1 MQIYFC
7 SLAFPFYRTMAEI
20 SVSLQNGES
29 KSFSQAT
36 SAAEILKELVSSK
49 QRKQTLAVKCN
60 GKMIDLSTP
69 LTEDAVL
76 EPVFVQSAE
85 GQEVLRH
92 STAHIMALAVKEL
105 FGEQVKVAIGPSI
118 EDGFYYDFDRDKP
131 FSPDDFEQIE
141 KKMAEIASTRL
152 PFLRQE
158 MSKEEA
164 IRFFEQLGEI
174 YKVELLQDMEADTVS
189 LYTHGSFVDLCRGPH
204 VPDSSWIK
212 VFKLLRVAG
221 SYWRGDEKRQ
231 MLTRI
236 YGTAFADKK
245 ELQQYLNRLEEA
257 RKRDHR
263 KLGKQLSLF
272 TIQDQVG
279 PGLILWQP
287 RGALLRKLIEDYWK
301 DEHYRNDYQL
311 LYTPHIARQDLWKTS
326 GHLDFYGEN
335 MYSAMEIDEVMY
347 QLKPMNCPFHIGV
360 FNADKHSYRE
370 FPIRWCELGTVYRYE
385 RTGALHGLMRVRGFT
400 QDDAH
405 IFCRPDQLEEEI
417 FNIIDLNLHIL
428 KTFGFDQYDVYL
440 STRPE
445 KYVGSDEHWDLSTQA
460 LKRALEK
467 KGLQYQVDPG
477 EGVFYGPKIDIKI
490 KDQLGRSWQCST
502 IQVDFNLPER
512 FQMTYTGDDG
522 NEHQPIMI
530 HRALMGSLERFIG
543 VLIEHYAGAF
553 PLWLAPEQV
562 RIMNITDDQGEY
574 CEQVYAKLRGLG
586 IRIEKDVRNE
596 KLNYKIREAQ
606 LMKVPYMLI
615 VGEREK
621 EDGTITVRKR
631 DGKNLPAMT
640 PEAFFDLVIEECNNR
655 VA

>member
-1 MQIYFC
+1 MLTD
-7 SLAFPFYRTMAEI
+7 LA
-20 SVSLQNGES
+20 SG
-29 KSFSQAT
+29 
-36 SAAEILKELVSSK
+36 K
-49 QRKQTLAVKCN
+49 QRKQTVAVKAN
-60 GKMIDLSTP
+60 GTLLDLSTP
-69 LTEDAVL
+69 VHSDLTL
-76 EPVFVQSAE
+76 EPISIHTAE
-85 GQEVLRH
+85 GLDILRH

-105 FGEQVKVAIGPSI
+105 FGNQVKVAIGPAI
-118 EDGFYYDFDRDKP
+118 EDGFYYDFDREKP
-131 FSPDDFEQIE
+131 FSPDEFELIE
-141 KKMAEIASTRL
+141 NKMTELAEARL
-152 PFLRQE
+152 PFVRQE
-158 MSKEEA
+158 MPKA
-164 IRFFEQLGEI
+164 GALDFFKQLDEP
-174 YKVELLQDMEADTVS
+174 YKIEMLNEMDAETVS
-189 LYTHGSFVDLCRGPH
+189 LYTHGQFVDLCRGPH

-212 VFKLLRVAG
+212 TFKLLRVAG

-236 YGTAFADKK
+236 YGTAFSDKK
-245 ELQQYLNRLEEA
+245 ELQQYLTRLEEA

-263 KLGKQLSLF
+263 RLGKQLGLF
-272 TIQDQVG
+272 TIQDQIG

-301 DEHYRNDYQL
+301 DEHYRNGYQL

-326 GHLDFYGEN
+326 GHLDFYSEN
-335 MYSAMEIDEVMY
+335 MYAAMEIDEVMY

-360 FNADKHSYRE
+360 YKAEPHSYRE

-428 KTFGFDQYDVYL
+428 KTFGFEDYDIYL

-445 KYVGSDEHWDLSTQA
+445 KYVGSEAHWDLSTQA
-460 LKRALEK
+460 LKQALEK
-467 KGLQYQVDPG
+467 KDLNYELDPG

-512 FQMTYTGDDG
+512 FQMTYTGQDG
-522 NEHQPIMI
+522 NDHQPIMI

-553 PLWLAPEQV
+553 PLWMAPEQA
-562 RIMNITDDQGEY
+562 RILNITDEQSAY
-574 CEQVYAKLRGLG
+574 CEQVFAQLRSRG
-586 IRIEKDVRNE
+586 IRIDKDLRNE

-621 EDGTITVRKR
+621 NEGTITVRHR
-631 DGKNLPAMT
+631 SGQNLPAMT
-640 PEAFFDLVIEECNNR
+640 PEDFIDLVAEECKFNKNTN
-655 VA
+655 

>member
-1 MQIYFC
+1 MTDI
-7 SLAFPFYRTMAEI
+7 A
-20 SVSLQNGES
+20 VSLQDGEI
-29 KSFSQAT
+29 KTFPHGTTVVEA
-36 SAAEILKELVSSK
+36 LKTLVSGK
-49 QRKQTLAVKCN
+49 KRKETIAVRNN
-60 GKMIDLSTP
+60 GRLLELSTP
-69 LTEDAVL
+69 LTEDTVI
-76 EPVFVQSAE
+76 EPVSVSSEAGLE
-85 GQEVLRH
+85 ILRH

-105 FGEQVKVAIGPSI
+105 YGDQVKVAIGPAI

-131 FSPDDFEQIE
+131 FSPEDFEEIE
-141 KKMAEIASTRL
+141 AKMAEIVAARL
-152 PFLRQE
+152 PFVREE
-158 MSKEEA
+158 MGRDEA
-164 IRFFEQLGEI
+164 IRFFEGLGER
-174 YKVELLQDMEADTVS
+174 YKVELLRDMDVDRVS
-189 LYTHGSFVDLCRGPH
+189 LYGHGSFVDLCRGPH
-204 VPDSSWIK
+204 VPDSSWLK

-221 SYWRGDEKRQ
+221 SYWRGDEKRE

-245 ELQQYLNRLEEA
+245 ELQAYLTRLEEA

-263 KLGKQLSLF
+263 KLGKQLGLF
-272 TIQDQVG
+272 TIQDQIG

-287 RGALLRKLIEDYWK
+287 RGALLRRLLEDYWK
-301 DEHYRNDYQL
+301 DEHYRNGYQL

-326 GHLDFYGEN
+326 GHLDFYSEN
-335 MYSAMEIDEVMY
+335 MYSAMEIDEVLY

-385 RTGALHGLMRVRGFT
+385 HTGALHGLMRVRGFT

-428 KTFGFDQYDVYL
+428 STFGFDEYDVYL

-445 KYVGSDEHWDLSTQA
+445 KSVGSDEHWDSATQA
-460 LKRALEK
+460 LKLALEK
-467 KGLQYQVDPG
+467 KSLQYQIDPG

-512 FQMTYTGDDG
+512 FDMTYTGDDG
-522 NEHQPIMI
+522 AEHRPIMI

-553 PLWLAPEQV
+553 PLWLAPEQARV
-562 RIMNITDDQGEY
+562 MNITDAQADYCGE
-574 CEQVYAKLRGLG
+574 VYARLRALG
-586 IRIEKDVRNE
+586 VRIEKDVRNE

-615 VGEREK
+615 VGDREK
-621 EDGTITVRKR
+621 EDGTVTVRKK
-631 DGKNLPAMT
+631 DGQNLPAMT
-640 PEAFFDLVIEECNNR
+640 PEAFCDLVRDECR
-655 VA
+655 LRTS

>member
-1 MQIYFC
+1 
-7 SLAFPFYRTMAEI
+7 MAEI
-20 SVSLQNGES
+20 AVSLQDGEI
-29 KSFSQAT
+29 KTFPQGTVVAD
-36 SAAEILKELVSSK
+36 ALKALVSGK
-49 QRKQTLAVKCN
+49 KRKETIAVRSN
-60 GKMIDLSTP
+60 GRLLELTAPLS
-69 LTEDAVL
+69 EDTVL
-76 EPVFVQSAE
+76 EPVPVSSEAGLE
-85 GQEVLRH
+85 ILRH
-92 STAHIMALAVKEL
+92 STAHIMALAVREL
-105 FGEQVKVAIGPSI
+105 YGDQVKVAIGPAI

-131 FSPDDFEQIE
+131 FSPDDFAEIE
-141 KKMAEIASTRL
+141 AKMAEIVAARL
-152 PFLRQE
+152 PFVREE
-158 MSKEEA
+158 MSRDEA
-164 IRFFEQLGEI
+164 IRFFSGLGER
-174 YKVELLQDMEADTVS
+174 YKVELLQDMDVDRVS
-189 LYTHGSFVDLCRGPH
+189 LYGHGSFVDLCRGPH
-204 VPDSSWIK
+204 VPDASWLK

-221 SYWRGDEKRQ
+221 SYWRGDEKRE

-245 ELQQYLNRLEEA
+245 ELQQYLTRLEEA

-263 KLGKQLSLF
+263 KLGKQLGLF
-272 TIQDQVG
+272 TIQDQIG

-287 RGALLRKLIEDYWK
+287 RGALLRRLLEDYWK
-301 DEHYRNDYQL
+301 DEHYRNGYQL

-326 GHLDFYGEN
+326 GHLDFYSEN
-335 MYSAMEIDEVMY
+335 MYTAMEIDEVLY

-360 FNADKHSYRE
+360 YNADKHSYRE

-417 FNIIDLNLHIL
+417 FNIIDLNLHVL
-428 KTFGFDQYDVYL
+428 STFGFDQYEVYL

-445 KYVGSDEHWDLSTQA
+445 KSVGSDEHWEMATQA
-460 LKRALEK
+460 LKLALEK
-467 KGLQYQVDPG
+467 KSLQYQLDPG

-512 FQMTYTGDDG
+512 FAMTYTGDDG
-522 NEHQPIMI
+522 GEHRPIMI

-553 PLWLAPEQV
+553 PLWLAPEQARV
-562 RIMNITDDQGEY
+562 MNITDAQADY
-574 CEQVYAKLRGLG
+574 CDDVYARLRALG
-586 IRIEKDVRNE
+586 VRVEKDVRNE

-615 VGEREK
+615 VGDREK
-621 EDGTITVRKR
+621 EDGTVTVRKK
-631 DGKNLPAMT
+631 DGQNLPAMT
-640 PEAFFDLVIEECNNR
+640 PEAFCDLVRDECR
-655 VA
+655 LRTS

>member
-1 MQIYFC
+1 
-7 SLAFPFYRTMAEI
+7 MAEI
-20 SVSLQNGES
+20 AVSLQDGEI
-29 KSFSQAT
+29 KTFPQGTVVAD
-36 SAAEILKELVSSK
+36 ALKALVSGK
-49 QRKQTLAVKCN
+49 KRKETIAVRSN
-60 GKMIDLSTP
+60 GRLLELTAPLS
-69 LTEDAVL
+69 EDTVL
-76 EPVFVQSAE
+76 EPVPVSSEAGLE
-85 GQEVLRH
+85 ILRH
-92 STAHIMALAVKEL
+92 STAHIMALAVREL
-105 FGEQVKVAIGPSI
+105 YGDQVKVAIGPAI

-131 FSPDDFEQIE
+131 FSPDDFAEIE
-141 KKMAEIASTRL
+141 AKMAEIVAARL
-152 PFLRQE
+152 PFVREE
-158 MSKEEA
+158 MSRDEA
-164 IRFFEQLGEI
+164 IRFFSGLGER
-174 YKVELLQDMEADTVS
+174 YKVELLQDMEVDRVS
-189 LYTHGSFVDLCRGPH
+189 LYGHGSFVDLCRGPH
-204 VPDSSWIK
+204 VPDASWLK

-221 SYWRGDEKRQ
+221 SYWRGDEKRE

-245 ELQQYLNRLEEA
+245 DLQQYLTRLEEA

-263 KLGKQLSLF
+263 KLGKQLGLF
-272 TIQDQVG
+272 TIQDQIG

-287 RGALLRKLIEDYWK
+287 RGALLRRLLEDYWK
-301 DEHYRNDYQL
+301 DEHYRNGYQL

-326 GHLDFYGEN
+326 GHLDFYSEN
-335 MYSAMEIDEVMY
+335 MYAAMEIDEVLY

-360 FNADKHSYRE
+360 YNADKHSYRE

-417 FNIIDLNLHIL
+417 FNIIDLNLHVL
-428 KTFGFDQYDVYL
+428 STFGFDQYEVYL

-445 KYVGSDEHWDLSTQA
+445 KSVGSDEHWEMATQA
-460 LKRALEK
+460 LKLALEK
-467 KGLQYQVDPG
+467 KSLQYQLDPG

-512 FQMTYTGDDG
+512 FAMTYTGDDG
-522 NEHQPIMI
+522 GEHRPIMI

-553 PLWLAPEQV
+553 PLWLAPEQARV
-562 RIMNITDDQGEY
+562 MNITDAQADY
-574 CEQVYAKLRGLG
+574 CDGVYARLRALG
-586 IRIEKDVRNE
+586 VRIEKDVRNE

-615 VGEREK
+615 VGDREK
-621 EDGTITVRKR
+621 EDGTVTVRKK
-631 DGKNLPAMT
+631 DGQNLPAMT
-640 PEAFFDLVIEECNNR
+640 PEAFCDLVRDECR
-655 VA
+655 LRTS

>member
-1 MQIYFC
+1 
-7 SLAFPFYRTMAEI
+7 MAAI
-20 SVSLQNGES
+20 AVSIQGGEN
-29 KSFSQAT
+29 KSFPRGT
-36 SAAEILKELVSSK
+36 RVMEILKELLSGK
-49 QRKQTLAVKCN
+49 QRKQTVAVRAN
-60 GKMIDLSTP
+60 GALLDLSTP
-69 LTEDAVL
+69 IETDLAL
-76 EPVFVQSAE
+76 APVSIHSEEGAE
-85 GQEVLRH
+85 ILRH

-105 FGEQVKVAIGPSI
+105 YGDQVKVAIGPSI
-118 EDGFYYDFDRDKP
+118 ENGFYYDFDRDKP
-131 FSPDDFEQIE
+131 FAPDDFEAIE
-141 KKMAEIASTRL
+141 HKMAELAEAAL
-152 PFLRQE
+152 PFVRQE
-158 MSKEEA
+158 MPRAEA
-164 IRFFEQLGEI
+164 IRFFEQMGEP
-174 YKVELLQDMEADTVS
+174 YKVELLGEMDVDTVS

-245 ELQQYLNRLEEA
+245 ELQHYLTQLEEA

-263 KLGKQLSLF
+263 RLGKQLGLF
-272 TIQDQVG
+272 TIQDQIG

-287 RGALLRKLIEDYWK
+287 RGALLRRLIEDYWK
-301 DEHYRNDYQL
+301 DQHYRHGYQL
-311 LYTPHIARQDLWKTS
+311 LYTPHIARQDLWQTS
-326 GHLDFYGEN
+326 GHLDFYSEN
-335 MYSAMEIDEVMY
+335 MYAAMEIDEVMY
-347 QLKPMNCPFHIGV
+347 QLKPMNCPFHIGIYK
-360 FNADKHSYRE
+360 ADPHSYRE

-417 FNIIDLNLHIL
+417 FHIIDLNLHIL

-445 KYVGSDEHWDLSTQA
+445 KYVGSDAHWQLSTQA
-460 LKRALEK
+460 LQQALEK
-467 KGLQYQVDPG
+467 KGLTYQLDPG

-512 FQMTYTGDDG
+512 FEMTYVGDDG
-522 NEHQPIMI
+522 QDHQPIMI

-553 PLWLAPEQV
+553 PLWLAPEQA
-562 RIMNITDDQGEY
+562 RIMNITDDQAAY
-574 CEQVYAKLRGLG
+574 CGQIHDRLRRQG
-586 IRIEKDVRNE
+586 IRIEQDIRNE

-621 EDGTITVRKR
+621 EEGTVTVRLR
-631 DGKNLPAMT
+631 DGQNLPAMT
-640 PEAFFDLVIEECNNR
+640 PEAFADLVIGECR
-655 VA
+655 RAVA

>member
-1 MQIYFC
+1 
-7 SLAFPFYRTMAEI
+7 MAEI
-20 SVSLQNGES
+20 AVSLQDGEI
-29 KSFSQAT
+29 KTFPQGTVVAD
-36 SAAEILKELVSSK
+36 ALKALVSGK
-49 QRKQTLAVKCN
+49 KRKETIAVRSN
-60 GKMIDLSTP
+60 GRLLELTAP
-69 LTEDAVL
+69 LTEDTVM
-76 EPVFVQSAE
+76 EPVSVSSEAGLE
-85 GQEVLRH
+85 ILRH

-105 FGEQVKVAIGPSI
+105 YGDQVKVAIGPAI

-131 FSPDDFEQIE
+131 FSPDDFAEIE
-141 KKMAEIASTRL
+141 AKMAEIVAARL
-152 PFLRQE
+152 PFVREE
-158 MSKEEA
+158 MSREEA
-164 IRFFEQLGEI
+164 IRFFSGLGER
-174 YKVELLQDMEADTVS
+174 YKVELLQDMDVDRVS
-189 LYTHGSFVDLCRGPH
+189 LYGHGSFVDLCRGPH
-204 VPDSSWIK
+204 VPDASWLK

-221 SYWRGDEKRQ
+221 SYWRGDEKRE

-245 ELQQYLNRLEEA
+245 ELQQYLTRLEEA

-263 KLGKQLSLF
+263 KLGKQLGLF
-272 TIQDQVG
+272 TIQDQIG

-287 RGALLRKLIEDYWK
+287 RGALLRRLLEDYWK
-301 DEHYRNDYQL
+301 DEHYRNGYQL

-326 GHLDFYGEN
+326 GHLDFYSEN
-335 MYSAMEIDEVMY
+335 MYAAMEIDEVLY

-360 FNADKHSYRE
+360 YNAEKHSYRE

-417 FNIIDLNLHIL
+417 FNIIDLNLHVL
-428 KTFGFDQYDVYL
+428 STFGFDQYEVYL

-445 KYVGSDEHWDLSTQA
+445 KSVGSDEHWEMATQA
-460 LKRALEK
+460 LKLALEK
-467 KGLQYQVDPG
+467 KSLQYQLDPG

-512 FQMTYTGDDG
+512 FAMTYTGDDG
-522 NEHQPIMI
+522 GEHRPIMI

-553 PLWLAPEQV
+553 PLWLAPEQARV
-562 RIMNITDDQGEY
+562 MNITDAQADY
-574 CEQVYAKLRGLG
+574 CDDVYARLRALG
-586 IRIEKDVRNE
+586 VRVEKDVRNE

-615 VGEREK
+615 VGDREK
-621 EDGTITVRKR
+621 EDGTVTVRKK
-631 DGKNLPAMT
+631 DGQNLPAMT
-640 PEAFFDLVIEECNNR
+640 PEAFCDLVRDECR
-655 VA
+655 LRTS

>member
-1 MQIYFC
+1 MTDI
-7 SLAFPFYRTMAEI
+7 A
-20 SVSLQNGES
+20 VSLQDGEI
-29 KSFSQAT
+29 KTFPHGTTVVEA
-36 SAAEILKELVSSK
+36 LKTLVSGK
-49 QRKQTLAVKCN
+49 KRKETIAVRNN
-60 GKMIDLSTP
+60 GRLLELSTP
-69 LTEDAVL
+69 LTEDTVI
-76 EPVFVQSAE
+76 EPVSVSSEAGLE
-85 GQEVLRH
+85 ILRH

-105 FGEQVKVAIGPSI
+105 YGDQVKVAIGPAI

-131 FSPDDFEQIE
+131 FSPEDFEEIE
-141 KKMAEIASTRL
+141 AKMAEIVAARL
-152 PFLRQE
+152 PFVREE
-158 MSKEEA
+158 MGRDEA
-164 IRFFEQLGEI
+164 IRFFEGLGER
-174 YKVELLQDMEADTVS
+174 YKVELLRDMDVDRVS
-189 LYTHGSFVDLCRGPH
+189 LYGHGSFVDLCRGPH
-204 VPDSSWIK
+204 VPDSSWLK

-221 SYWRGDEKRQ
+221 SYWRGDEKRE

-245 ELQQYLNRLEEA
+245 ELQAYLTRLEEA

-263 KLGKQLSLF
+263 KLGKQLGLF
-272 TIQDQVG
+272 TIQDQIG

-287 RGALLRKLIEDYWK
+287 RGALLRRLLEDYWK
-301 DEHYRNDYQL
+301 DEHYRNGYQL

-326 GHLDFYGEN
+326 GHLDFYSEN
-335 MYSAMEIDEVMY
+335 MYSAMEIDEVLY

-428 KTFGFDQYDVYL
+428 STFGFDEYDVYL

-445 KYVGSDEHWDLSTQA
+445 KSVGSDEHWDSATQA
-460 LKRALEK
+460 LKLALEK
-467 KGLQYQVDPG
+467 KSLQYQIDPG

-512 FQMTYTGDDG
+512 FDMTYTGDDG
-522 NEHQPIMI
+522 AEHRPIMI

-553 PLWLAPEQV
+553 PLWLAPEQARV
-562 RIMNITDDQGEY
+562 MNITDAQADYCGE
-574 CEQVYAKLRGLG
+574 VYARLRALG
-586 IRIEKDVRNE
+586 VRIEKDVRNE

-615 VGEREK
+615 VGDREK
-621 EDGTITVRKR
+621 EDGTVTVRKK
-631 DGKNLPAMT
+631 DGQNLPAMT
-640 PEAFFDLVIEECNNR
+640 PEAFCDLVRDECR
-655 VA
+655 LRTS

>member
-1 MQIYFC
+1 
-7 SLAFPFYRTMAEI
+7 MAEI
-20 SVSLQNGES
+20 AVSLQDGEI
-29 KSFSQAT
+29 KTFPQGTVVAD
-36 SAAEILKELVSSK
+36 ALKALVSGK
-49 QRKQTLAVKCN
+49 KRKETIAVRSN
-60 GKMIDLSTP
+60 GRLLELTAP
-69 LTEDAVL
+69 LTEDTVL
-76 EPVFVQSAE
+76 EPVPVSSEAGLE
-85 GQEVLRH
+85 ILRH
-92 STAHIMALAVKEL
+92 STAHIMALAVREL
-105 FGEQVKVAIGPSI
+105 YGDQVKVAIGPAI

-131 FSPDDFEQIE
+131 FSPDDFAEIE
-141 KKMAEIASTRL
+141 AKMAEIVAARL
-152 PFLRQE
+152 PFVREE
-158 MSKEEA
+158 MSRDEA
-164 IRFFEQLGEI
+164 IRFFSGLGER
-174 YKVELLQDMEADTVS
+174 YKVELLQDMDVDRVS
-189 LYTHGSFVDLCRGPH
+189 LYGHGSFVDLCRGPH
-204 VPDSSWIK
+204 VPDASWLK

-221 SYWRGDEKRQ
+221 SYWRGDEKRE

-245 ELQQYLNRLEEA
+245 ELQQYLTRLEEA

-263 KLGKQLSLF
+263 KLGKQLGLF
-272 TIQDQVG
+272 TIQDQIG

-287 RGALLRKLIEDYWK
+287 RGALLRRLLEDYWK
-301 DEHYRNDYQL
+301 DEHYRNGYQL

-326 GHLDFYGEN
+326 GHLDFYSEN
-335 MYSAMEIDEVMY
+335 MYTAMEIDEVLY

-360 FNADKHSYRE
+360 YNADKHSYRE

-417 FNIIDLNLHIL
+417 FNIIDLNLHVL
-428 KTFGFDQYDVYL
+428 STFGFDQYEVYL

-445 KYVGSDEHWDLSTQA
+445 KSVGSDEHWEMATQA
-460 LKRALEK
+460 LKLALEK
-467 KGLQYQVDPG
+467 KSLQYQLDPG

-512 FQMTYTGDDG
+512 FAMTYTGDDG
-522 NEHQPIMI
+522 GEHRPIMI

-553 PLWLAPEQV
+553 PLWLAPEQARV
-562 RIMNITDDQGEY
+562 MNITDAQADY
-574 CEQVYAKLRGLG
+574 CDDVYARLRALG
-586 IRIEKDVRNE
+586 VRVEKDVRNE

-615 VGEREK
+615 VGDREK
-621 EDGTITVRKR
+621 EDGTVTVRKK
-631 DGKNLPAMT
+631 DGQNLPAMT
-640 PEAFFDLVIEECNNR
+640 PEAFCDLVRDECR
-655 VA
+655 LRTS

>member
-1 MQIYFC
+1 MV
-7 SLAFPFYRTMAEI
+7 ADA
-20 SVSLQNGES
+20 
-29 KSFSQAT
+29 
-36 SAAEILKELVSSK
+36 LKALVSGK
-49 QRKQTLAVKCN
+49 KRKETIAVRSN
-60 GKMIDLSTP
+60 GRLLELTAPLS
-69 LTEDAVL
+69 EDTVL
-76 EPVFVQSAE
+76 EPVPVSSEAGLE
-85 GQEVLRH
+85 ILRH
-92 STAHIMALAVKEL
+92 STAHIMALAVREL
-105 FGEQVKVAIGPSI
+105 YGDQVKVAIGPAI

-131 FSPDDFEQIE
+131 FSPDDFAEIE
-141 KKMAEIASTRL
+141 AKMAEIVAARL
-152 PFLRQE
+152 PFVREE
-158 MSKEEA
+158 MSRDEA
-164 IRFFEQLGEI
+164 IRFFSGLGER
-174 YKVELLQDMEADTVS
+174 YKVELLQDMEVDRVS
-189 LYTHGSFVDLCRGPH
+189 LYGHGSFVDLCRGPH
-204 VPDSSWIK
+204 VPDASWLK

-221 SYWRGDEKRQ
+221 SYWRGDEKRE

-245 ELQQYLNRLEEA
+245 DLQQYLTRLEEA

-263 KLGKQLSLF
+263 KLGKQLGLF
-272 TIQDQVG
+272 TIQDQIG

-287 RGALLRKLIEDYWK
+287 RGALLRRLLEDYWK
-301 DEHYRNDYQL
+301 DEHYRNGYQL

-326 GHLDFYGEN
+326 GHLDFYSEN
-335 MYSAMEIDEVMY
+335 MYAAMEIDEVLY

-360 FNADKHSYRE
+360 YNADKHSYRE

-417 FNIIDLNLHIL
+417 FNIIDLNLHVL
-428 KTFGFDQYDVYL
+428 STFGFDQYEVYL

-445 KYVGSDEHWDLSTQA
+445 KSVGSDEHWEMATQA
-460 LKRALEK
+460 LKLALEK
-467 KGLQYQVDPG
+467 KSLQYQLDPG

-512 FQMTYTGDDG
+512 FAMTYTGDDG
-522 NEHQPIMI
+522 GEHRPIMI

-553 PLWLAPEQV
+553 PLWLAPEQARV
-562 RIMNITDDQGEY
+562 MNITDAQADY
-574 CEQVYAKLRGLG
+574 CDDVYARLRALG
-586 IRIEKDVRNE
+586 VRVEKDVRNE

-615 VGEREK
+615 VGDREK
-621 EDGTITVRKR
+621 EDGTVTVRKK
-631 DGKNLPAMT
+631 DGQNLPAMT
-640 PEAFFDLVIEECNNR
+640 PEAFCDLVRDECR
-655 VA
+655 LRTS

>member
-1 MQIYFC
+1 
-7 SLAFPFYRTMAEI
+7 MAEI
-20 SVSLQNGES
+20 AVSLQDGEI
-29 KSFSQAT
+29 KTFPQGTVVAD
-36 SAAEILKELVSSK
+36 ALKALVSGK
-49 QRKQTLAVKCN
+49 KRKETIAVRSN
-60 GKMIDLSTP
+60 GRLLELTAPLS
-69 LTEDAVL
+69 EDTVL
-76 EPVFVQSAE
+76 EPVPVSSEAGLE
-85 GQEVLRH
+85 ILRH
-92 STAHIMALAVKEL
+92 STAHIMALAVREL
-105 FGEQVKVAIGPSI
+105 YGDQVKVAIGPAI

-131 FSPDDFEQIE
+131 FSPDDFAEIE
-141 KKMAEIASTRL
+141 AKMAEIVAARL
-152 PFLRQE
+152 PFVREE
-158 MSKEEA
+158 MSRDEA
-164 IRFFEQLGEI
+164 IRFFSGLGER
-174 YKVELLQDMEADTVS
+174 YKVELLQDMDVDRVS
-189 LYTHGSFVDLCRGPH
+189 LYGHGSFVDLCRGPH
-204 VPDSSWIK
+204 VPDASWLK

-221 SYWRGDEKRQ
+221 SYWRGDEKRE

-245 ELQQYLNRLEEA
+245 ELQQYLTRLEEA

-263 KLGKQLSLF
+263 KLGKQLGLF
-272 TIQDQVG
+272 TIQDQIG

-287 RGALLRKLIEDYWK
+287 RGALLRRLLEDYWK
-301 DEHYRNDYQL
+301 DEHYRNGYQL

-326 GHLDFYGEN
+326 GHLDFYSEN
-335 MYSAMEIDEVMY
+335 MYAAMEIDEVLY

-360 FNADKHSYRE
+360 YNADKHSYRE

-417 FNIIDLNLHIL
+417 FNIIDLNLHVL
-428 KTFGFDQYDVYL
+428 STFGFDQYEVYL

-445 KYVGSDEHWDLSTQA
+445 KSVGSDEHWEMATQA
-460 LKRALEK
+460 LKLALEK
-467 KGLQYQVDPG
+467 KSLQYQLDPG

-512 FQMTYTGDDG
+512 FAMTYTGDDG
-522 NEHQPIMI
+522 GEHRPIMI

-553 PLWLAPEQV
+553 PLWLAPEQARV
-562 RIMNITDDQGEY
+562 MNITDAQADY
-574 CEQVYAKLRGLG
+574 CDDVYAHLRALG
-586 IRIEKDVRNE
+586 VRVEKDVRNE

-615 VGEREK
+615 VGDREK
-621 EDGTITVRKR
+621 EDGTVTVRKK
-631 DGKNLPAMT
+631 DGQNLPAMT
-640 PEAFFDLVIEECNNR
+640 PEAFCDLVRDECR
-655 VA
+655 LRTS